1 MKSSLSSTKALDI
14 SRTFGREKLTEDE
27 GSARTGKI
35 IQYTT
40 DEELVLLNSN
50 HTKTS
55 VMRDDHPLSED
66 PTVH

>member
-35 IQYTT
+35 IHYTT

-55 VMRDDHPLSED
+55 VMKDDRPLSAD

>member
-14 SRTFGREKLTEDE
+14 SRTFGCEKLTEDE

-40 DEELVLLNSN
+40 DEELVFA
-50 HTKTS
+50 
-55 VMRDDHPLSED
+55 EF
-66 PTVH
+66 